1 MATLSEDPRVDPRI
15 KQLMDSMPPLQ
26 LSDVTDRQQ
35 LLEEANHPKALA
47 RAKEME
53 DMFELVDNEQ
63 VAPSDGLHIATHEF
77 ISQPD
82 GNTIK
87 VQFIRPD
94 SDDVLP
100 CVYYIHGGGMQSMSC
115 FYGIYRAWGKFI
127 ARQGI
132 AVAMVDFR
140 NCLTPSSA
148 EEVAPFPAGLN
159 DCVSGVK
166 WLSSQAQALAIDAGR
181 IVIAGESGGGNLTL
195 ATGLKLK
202 QDGDLDLVK
211 GLYALCPYI
220 AGSWPQDRYPS
231 SIENNGLLIDL
242 HNNRGAMAYGIEEF
256 DQENPLAWPGFA
268 TEDDVRGL
276 PPTMISVNECDPLRD
291 EGIAF
296 YRLLLKAGV
305 EARCR
310 QVMGT
315 IHGTEV
321 FIVACPE
328 ISRETAASIAQFCRE
343 L

>member
-132 AVAMVDFR
+132 AGSDGGFSQLPDAVVGGR
-140 NCLTPSSA
+140 GC
-148 EEVAPFPAGLN
+148 PFP
-159 DCVSGVK
+159 
-166 WLSSQAQALAIDAGR
+166 GR
-181 IVIAGESGGGNLTL
+181 
-195 ATGLKLK
+195 
-202 QDGDLDLVK
+202 
-211 GLYALCPYI
+211 
-220 AGSWPQDRYPS
+220 
-231 SIENNGLLIDL
+231 
-242 HNNRGAMAYGIEEF
+242 
-256 DQENPLAWPGFA
+256 
-268 TEDDVRGL
+268 
-276 PPTMISVNECDPLRD
+276 
-291 EGIAF
+291 
-296 YRLLLKAGV
+296 V
-305 EARCR
+305 E
-310 QVMGT
+310 
-315 IHGTEV
+315 
-321 FIVACPE
+321 
-328 ISRETAASIAQFCRE
+328 
-343 L
+343 